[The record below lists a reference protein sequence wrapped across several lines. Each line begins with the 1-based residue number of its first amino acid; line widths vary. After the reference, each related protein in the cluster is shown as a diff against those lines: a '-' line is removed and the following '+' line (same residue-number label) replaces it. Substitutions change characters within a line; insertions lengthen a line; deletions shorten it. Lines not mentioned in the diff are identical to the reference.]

1 MGMNEQEIDLFLQ
14 GRGKEIDK
22 TQLGRKIETFG
33 IGMNIVKDE
42 AVRNNVIIEV
52 ESKLGEG
59 SKIKLWFE
67 VKNDYNEVS
76 EELDDE
82 YDDWQPHVGK
92 RNRRDHTDR
101 QSKKK
106 IQKFQKND

>member
-1 MGMNEQEIDLFLQ
+1 MN
-14 GRGKEIDK
+14 K
-22 TQLGRKIETFG
+22 
-33 IGMNIVKDE
+33 N
-42 AVRNNVIIEV
+42 
-52 ESKLGEG
+52 KL
-59 SKIKLWFE
+59 SNQFS
-67 VKNDYNEVS
+67 YS

-92 RNRRDHTDR
+92 RNRRDHADR